1 MCLLVELLMCSLIR
15 FALCVSFMSVAFAIL
30 ATVPAWAEFELVDGP
45 RADDAMAVHTYRL
58 DNGLTVFLTENHEE
72 PRFYMTFT
80 LLTPVPTATQES
92 TWGEVKNRE
101 R

>member
-1 MCLLVELLMCSLIR
+1 MRSLIR
-15 FALCVSFMSVAFAIL
+15 FALSVRFLSVAFVIL
-30 ATVPAWAEFELVDGP
+30 AAVPAWAEFELVDGP

-58 DNGLTVFLTENHEE
+58 DNGLTVFLTETT
-72 PRFYMTFT
+72 RSRASTCTFT